1 MIKTETKMRQR
12 RLFIVVI
19 VCFAFLVLNS
29 EKILARENNKP
40 TSKHST
46 KQANSADSP
55 MLIKLAGEIID
66 SLYNTTA
73 NQSIVP
79 ASGACTFEITN
90 LKVLNIRF
98 KAGTSSQKIQRAL
111 TSMNLKNKSK
121 SVLLGKLRWEDETLY
136 VELQEKGK
144 PAIHGSA
151 LGIVD
156 Y

>member
-1 MIKTETKMRQR
+1 MRKHFSIFV
-12 RLFIVVI
+12 LVFVVFTLD
-19 VCFAFLVLNS
+19 VNS
-29 EKILARENNKP
+29 ENLLARENNKP

-66 SLYNTTA
+66 SLQRKGL

-136 VELQEKGK
+136 VELQEKEK

>member
-1 MIKTETKMRQR
+1 MRKHFSIFA
-12 RLFIVVI
+12 LVFVVFTLD
-19 VCFAFLVLNS
+19 VNS
-29 EKILARENNKP
+29 GNLLARENNKP

-46 KQANSADSP
+46 KQAKSADSP
-55 MLIKLAGEIID
+55 MLIAIAKEIIA

-90 LKVLNIRF
+90 SKVLNIRF
-98 KAGTSSQKIQRAL
+98 KAGISSEKIQRAL

-121 SVLLGKLRWEDETLY
+121 SVLVGKLWWEDETLF

-151 LGIVD
+151 MRIVD

>member
-1 MIKTETKMRQR
+1 MRKQ
-12 RLFIVVI
+12 FSI
-19 VCFAFLVLNS
+19 FALVFAVFTLDVNS
-29 EKILARENNKP
+29 GNLLARENNKP

-55 MLIKLAGEIID
+55 ILIELAKEIIT
-66 SLYNTTA
+66 SLYNTIA
-73 NQSIVP
+73 NQSIAP

-90 LKVLNIRF
+90 SKVLNIRF
-98 KAGTSSQKIQRAL
+98 KAGISSEIIQKAL

-151 LGIVD
+151 MGIVD